1 LINGIKLHKFAS
13 ENKTMVIISKA
24 ILREFGEQHPDT
36 IEILNNWYEI
46 TKDAD
51 WGKFSDIKETFNS
64 VDYVKNDRFVFN
76 IKGNNYRLVAM
87 IFFDI
92 RTVFIRFLGT
102 HAEYDKI
109 DVSTI

>member
-1 LINGIKLHKFAS
+1 
-13 ENKTMVIISKA
+13 MVIISKT
-24 ILREFGEQHPDT
+24 ILREFGEQHPDA
-36 IEILNNWYEI
+36 IESLNSWYEN

-64 VDYVKNDRFVFN
+64 VDYVKNDRYVFN
-76 IKGNNYRLVAM
+76 IKGNRYRLIAL

-92 RTVFIRFLGT
+92 RTVFIRFLDT

-109 DVSTI
+109 DASNI